1 VPAGNDEPI
10 RVVVILGP
18 TASGKTDAA
27 IRLAERFD
35 GEIVSADSMQVY
47 RGMDIGTAKPTA
59 AQRSRVPHHLIDI
72 VQPDVN
78 FSASDFRREAAAA
91 IADIHGRGKRVF
103 IAGGTGLY
111 LRALL
116 EGLVDAPAADAQL
129 RRELEEQAVRIGGE
143 EMLALLAEVDPD
155 TAAGLHPNDL
165 VRIVRSLEVYRQTGR
180 PVSAY
185 RDEHGF
191 GGRHYEPL
199 KLGLTAE
206 RQELYR
212 RAEARVDRMLA
223 MGLID
228 EVRSLLDAGYGPG
241 LKSMRSIGYKEIA
254 AYLRGDCSLDE
265 AVRLMKRDT
274 RRYAKRQLTW
284 FRADHEIIWLE
295 YPDNFATMCSHVIE
309 FY

>member
-1 VPAGNDEPI
+1 VTAGSGEQI
-10 RVVVILGP
+10 RVVVVAGP
-18 TASGKTDAA
+18 TASGKTEAA

-35 GEIVSADSMQVY
+35 GEIVNADSMQVY
-47 RGMDIGTAKPTA
+47 RGMDVGTAKPTA
-59 AQRSRVPHHLIDI
+59 EQRSRVPHHLMDI
-72 VQPDVN
+72 VTPYVN
-78 FSASDFRREAAAA
+78 FSASDFRRAAAAA
-91 IADIHGRGKRVF
+91 IADIQRRGKRVF
-103 IAGGTGLY
+103 IVGGTGLY

-129 RRELEEQAVRIGGE
+129 RRELEEQAARIGGE

-155 TAAGLHPNDL
+155 TAARLHPNDL

-199 KLGLTAE
+199 KLGLMVE

-212 RAEARVDRMLA
+212 RAEARVDRMLEV
-223 MGLID
+223 GFID
-228 EVRSLLDAGYGPG
+228 EVRRLLDAGYGPD

-284 FRADHEIIWLE
+284 FRTDREIIWLE